1 MEVDN
6 ARNIDLKEV
15 LLDSDVFNTL
25 FNVLNIHLFAID
37 IEGRYIIKNKI
48 LDESVKKLFPNEITD
63 NLNAKDIDQKSWA
76 HCIHIIESLETE
88 AIEEFAP
95 NGHWY
100 LSVKTPLL
108 NNGKVIGVIGISID
122 ITDKKQAEIAKRTF
136 TENMSHDLRT
146 PFAGILSVAEM
157 LYRKEENASKK
168 EWLGDI
174 VVSSKWLLSIMN
186 QTLEVISKG
195 SNTLKPSEFNVHDVI
210 KETIGLLQ
218 TEIHRKGLEVTS
230 SCPDAIIVGDRT
242 KLSRILI
249 NLLGNAVKYTE
260 KGAISVKLDSVS
272 PLQIS
277 IEDTGIGIPEDSLE
291 IIFDQ
296 FTKLKPSNEQQTYSG
311 AGVGLYLAR
320 SLANDLGGDI
330 AVKSE
335 VGQGSCFTLMLKN

>member
-1 MEVDN
+1 
-6 ARNIDLKEV
+6 
-15 LLDSDVFNTL
+15 
-25 FNVLNIHLFAID
+25 
-37 IEGRYIIKNKI
+37 
-48 LDESVKKLFPNEITD
+48 
-63 NLNAKDIDQKSWA
+63 
-76 HCIHIIESLETE
+76 
-88 AIEEFAP
+88 
-95 NGHWY
+95 
-100 LSVKTPLL
+100 
-108 NNGKVIGVIGISID
+108 
-122 ITDKKQAEIAKRTF
+122 
-136 TENMSHDLRT
+136 
-146 PFAGILSVAEM
+146 M
-157 LYRKEENASKK
+157 LHRKEENSSKK

-186 QTLEVISKG
+186 RTLEVISKG
-195 SNTLKPSEFNVHDVI
+195 SDTLKLSEFNVHDVL

-218 TEIHRKGLEVTS
+218 AEIHRKGLEVTS
-230 SCPDAIIVGDRT
+230 SCPDAIIMSDRT

-260 KGAISVKLDSVS
+260 KGSIKITVTSVT

-291 IIFDQ
+291 IIFGQ
-296 FTKLKPSNEQQTYSG
+296 FTRLKPSNVHTAYSG